1 MITVDG
7 EPYIWRAD
15 LTLADL
21 MAKVDPEKKIAV
33 VRMGARLV
41 SRPNYAVTVVPD
53 NAEVRLIP
61 MVAGG

>member
-1 MITVDG
+1 MIKVDG
-7 EPYIWRAD
+7 EPYPWGAD
-15 LTLADL
+15 LTLAEL

-41 SRPNYAVTVVPD
+41 SRPNFAVTVVPD
-53 NAEVRLIP
+53 DTEVRLIP